1 MSETFSKVAVSLP
14 KALFQS
20 VEQARR
26 KLKLPR
32 SAVVVEALR
41 AWLSSQEE
49 EKLIRQYIE
58 GYRRH
63 PESASETKAWTR
75 LSAHEFHK
83 DPW

>member
-1 MSETFSKVAVSLP
+1 MRESVAKVAVSLP

-32 SAVVVEALR
+32 SAAVVEALH

-49 EKLIRQYIE
+49 EKRIRQYIE
-58 GYRRH
+58 GYRKH
-63 PESASETKAWTR
+63 PESTSEAKAWTR
-75 LSAHEFHK
+75 LSAREFHK